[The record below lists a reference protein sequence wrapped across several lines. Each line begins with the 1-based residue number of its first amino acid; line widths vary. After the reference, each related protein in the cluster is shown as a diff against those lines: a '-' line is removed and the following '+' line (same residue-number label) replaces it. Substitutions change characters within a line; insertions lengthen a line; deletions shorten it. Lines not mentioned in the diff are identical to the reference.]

1 MESSVKMFHRIV
13 NFENLN
19 LSSTITNNL
28 KLACVLVGWN
38 LNQGQGTNECEWE
51 VTKSGIISPC

>member
-28 KLACVLVGWN
+28 KLVCVLVG
-38 LNQGQGTNECEWE
+38 
-51 VTKSGIISPC
+51 